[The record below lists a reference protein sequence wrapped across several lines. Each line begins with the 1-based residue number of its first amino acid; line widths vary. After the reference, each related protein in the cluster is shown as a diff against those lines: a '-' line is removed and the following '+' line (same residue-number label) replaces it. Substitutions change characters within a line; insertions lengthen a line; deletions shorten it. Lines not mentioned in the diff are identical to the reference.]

1 MQISALFYASH
12 AVPACSGLS
21 TLGLPLVV
29 WRAMGASETDEPYGR
44 LLFVVLLHYVINHFA
59 IDGLILPDIL

>member
-1 MQISALFYASH
+1 
-12 AVPACSGLS
+12 
-21 TLGLPLVV
+21 
-29 WRAMGASETDEPYGR
+29 MGASETDEPYGR